1 MPNPTLWPLE
11 PHTLGKHKVLRGY
24 LDAWF
29 PILGKWNG
37 RILFIDGFAGPGEY
51 QGGEKGSPQIAL
63 EALLRHQALDKI
75 SAEVGYIFIEKEDE
89 RADHLEA
96 LVGPMRASLPPNCWI
111 EVTHGLFD
119 ETMTDVLDEVDA
131 QAASLAPAFVM
142 VDPFGVSETPMSVIE
157 RILQNQQSEVY
168 ISFMYDWIN
177 RFKETPEFEP
187 HLDELFGTEQWREGI
202 DIEDPELRKLFFYQ
216 LYEEQVRLAGA
227 NQVIHFE
234 LYEGARLV
242 YAIFFGSHHELGS
255 DRMKQSIW
263 RVAPW
268 GDFAFR
274 PGPASQMKLDLSK
287 PDLKPLQNAIA
298 DQFQG
303 RRWITIEE
311 VMKFVMSDRTP
322 FHSNQVKKGAL
333 IPLEVDK
340 RLEVR
345 ESTRKRKRTYPDGT
359 ILRII

>member
-29 PILGKWNG
+29 PILGRWNG

-51 QGGEKGSPQIAL
+51 QGGEQGSPKIAL
-63 EALLRHQALDKI
+63 DALLRHQALDKI
-75 SAEVGYIFIEKEDE
+75 SAEVGYIFIEKEDD
-89 RADHLEA
+89 RADHLKA
-96 LVGPMRASLPPNCWI
+96 LVDPMRASLPPKCWI
-111 EVTHGLFD
+111 EVIHGLFD
-119 ETMTDVLDEVDA
+119 ETMTDVLDKVDA

-142 VDPFGVSETPMSVIE
+142 VDPFGVSGTPMSVIE
-157 RILQNQQSEVY
+157 RILQNPKSEVY
-168 ISFMYDWIN
+168 ISFMYEWIN

-187 HLDELFGTEQWREGI
+187 HLDELFGTEQWRDGF
-202 DIEDPELRKLFFYQ
+202 DIEDPERQKLFFYQ

-227 NQVIHFE
+227 EQVIHFE

-242 YAIFFGSHHELGS
+242 YAIFFGTHHKLGS

-263 RVAPW
+263 RIAPW

-274 PGPASQMKLDLSK
+274 PGPAGQMKLDLSK
-287 PDLKPLQNAIA
+287 PDLKPLQNVIA

-303 RRWITIEE
+303 RGWITIEE
-311 VMKFVMSDRTP
+311 VMEFVMSDRTP
-322 FHSNQVKKGAL
+322 FHSGQVKKGAL
-333 IPLEVDK
+333 IPLEIDN

-345 ESTRKRKRTYPDGT
+345 ESSRKIKRTYPDGT